1 MRKNLLYRVIFVLL
15 IKLIGLVLFLTR
27 LSTALK
33 LFDLIL
39 HFVY

>member
-15 IKLIGLVLFLTR
+15 IKLIGLFLTR